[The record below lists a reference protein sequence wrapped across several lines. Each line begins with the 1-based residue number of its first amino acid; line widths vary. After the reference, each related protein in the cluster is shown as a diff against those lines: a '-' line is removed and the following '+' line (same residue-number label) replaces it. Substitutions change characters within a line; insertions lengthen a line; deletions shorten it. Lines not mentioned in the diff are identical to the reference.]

1 MQQSCSNESLLDDYL
16 NFDGD
21 SNAPERILNE
31 IVEGTRPIQ
40 CPNKLKVRIESEI
53 DTSLRV
59 KYDWNVYS
67 IIAYHLH
74 LSAMYSSKSRNIL
87 YWVKL
92 DITIDKLLQTELSKI
107 EAFQLLRDF
116 TERHNYQHNYEVFG
130 GASSFLS
137 DLEKDA
143 SKAKKMKIY
152 LNSIVIFQSCRE
164 KQPLFR
170 EEDDPQKQQRK
181 ATEGDSS
188 YQLLQSIVKL
198 YGGKVF
204 FHFGDNEGLS
214 MIQVILPM
222 NYETVHASVKTL
234 IQDDI
239 PEQDRHV

>member
-1 MQQSCSNESLLDDYL
+1 MQQSCYDESLLDDYL

-40 CPNKLKVRIESEI
+40 CPNKLKVRVESEI
-53 DTSLRV
+53 DRSLRV

-92 DITIDKLLQTELSKI
+92 DITIDKLLQTELSKM
-107 EAFQLLRDF
+107 ETFQLLRNF
-116 TERHNYQHNYEVFG
+116 TERHHYKHNYEVFG

-137 DLEKDA
+137 DFEGA
-143 SKAKKMKIY
+143 TQAKKIKIY

-170 EEDDPQKQQRK
+170 EDDDSQKQQRK

-188 YQLLQSIVKL
+188 Y
-198 YGGKVF
+198 
-204 FHFGDNEGLS
+204 
-214 MIQVILPM
+214 
-222 NYETVHASVKTL
+222 
-234 IQDDI
+234 
-239 PEQDRHV
+239 